1 MLHLGELLV
10 EASQGAVK
18 GGSAVA
24 DSSCSATQRQA
35 VINYATYVTSA
46 AIAINSRFLCS
57 RYTVPFG
64 HTDR

>member
-1 MLHLGELLV
+1 MPHLGELLV

-24 DSSCSATQRQA
+24 DSSCSATQWQA
-35 VINYATYVTSA
+35 VLNYATYLISA
-46 AIAINSRFLCS
+46 AIAINSRVLCS
-57 RYTVPFG
+57 RYTVALA